1 MLAAIL
7 KVLTIGGMTLG
18 ACAGYW
24 LLGLKGPILAL
35 AVAGGLI
42 AFFALPTSWT
52 FALAAIGDLG
62 KRQGPHLKPFQM
74 VRLFVFE
81 WYALFILY
89 AFTQAWPGF
98 FVRKGLPK
106 KHSVGDRLIVLV
118 HGFFCNR
125 GSWVYLKPRLEKLGY
140 EVATIDLEPPFGGID
155 ALAESFRRSLD
166 GITARAAPDEIVIV
180 AHSMGGLVT
189 RAHMERYGKGAIV
202 KLITLATPYEGTAVA
217 YSGAGGNVRDMRPG
231 SKWLQ
236 QFSTF
241 GASPVPTVCVWS
253 LDDNIISP
261 RRSALL
267 RGARSIPAG
276 DVGHLS
282 MLFSRR
288 LLHVLKEELA
298 ADDACA
304 GRASTMQAQSAAGAA
319 NRG

>member
-7 KVLTIGGMTLG
+7 KVLTIGGMALG

-42 AFFALPTSWT
+42 AFFALPTFWT

-74 VRLFVFE
+74 ARLFIFE

-89 AFTQAWPGF
+89 AFTQAWPSF
-98 FVRKGLPK
+98 FVRKGLPR
-106 KHSVGDRLIVLV
+106 KHPAGGRLVVLV

-125 GSWVYLKPRLEKLGY
+125 GSWIYLKPRLERLGY
-140 EVATIDLEPPFGGID
+140 TVATIDLEPAFAGID
-155 ALAESFRRSLD
+155 ALAESFRKSLD

-189 RAHMERYGKGAIV
+189 RTHMERHGKGAIV

-231 SKWLQ
+231 SKWLR
-236 QFSTF
+236 QFSSF
-241 GASPVPTVCVWS
+241 GVSPVPTVCVWS
-253 LDDNIISP
+253 RDDNIVSP
-261 RRSALL
+261 RRSAVL
-267 RGARSIPAG
+267 AG
-276 DVGHLS
+276 TRNILIDDAGHLS
-282 MLFSRR
+282 MLFSRHLFR
-288 LLHVLKEELA
+288 VLKEELA
-298 ADDACA
+298 PENARA
-304 GRASTMQAQSAAGAA
+304 GRASTLRAQPAPAA